1 MTRSSCS
8 PRWDVTPPSPSNTSA
23 TRSMLTGSALDVR
36 GSSVQLGV
44 SCMAVP
50 VLSAEAPHML
60 RCWRRPNAVVV
71 PSRCRVLEQ
80 LAVPELDL
88 PKEAWPGEL
97 LWSASRDQAAGSA
110 GAGHYS
116 YLDEAKRMLG
126 TVHSYIWRKVFDDS
140 PAAPPGSEPSVQ
152 QPEPLDLV
160 PAQGVAVTS
169 AMPMR
174 RAQAAGLLR

>member
-1 MTRSSCS
+1 MTRSCCS

-23 TRSMLTGSALDVR
+23 TRSTLTGSAIDVR
-36 GSSVQLGV
+36 GSSAQLGV
-44 SCMAVP
+44 SRVAVP
-50 VLSAEAPHML
+50 FLSAEAPHML
-60 RCWRRPNAVVV
+60 RCWRRPNDVVV

-97 LWSASRDQAAGSA
+97 LWGASRDQAAGSA

-140 PAAPPGSEPSVQ
+140 PSVQ
-152 QPEPLDLV
+152 QPEPPDLV
-160 PAQGVAVTS
+160 PARGVAVTS